1 MMVSRNK
8 LGESLNLEIDLIPES
23 NSNRL
28 GTNIAPR
35 FITIHNTDNTG
46 LGADA
51 RAHAKYVKGQ
61 DAQNRKVSWHYTVDD
76 KRCIKH
82 LPINEKG
89 WHAGSSEGN
98 KKSIGIEICMNQ
110 GIDQAAANQRAAS
123 LAAILMYD
131 LNISLENVVT
141 HQHWTGKECPRL
153 LLNNWD
159 QFKEQI
165 QDIYRSIEPQP
176 EAIAE
181 LFADESLFVGH
192 GEEPDAQTSEY
203 VTETATEKLEYPAF
217 CSLPPVPERPLQ
229 ENIDPNRAF
238 MAIVLS
244 KKWVNRTILHY
255 YFFDNPSNWRGDN
268 IQKNAVRQAFTTWKN
283 VGIGLEF
290 VEVNDP
296 TEAEIRIGFEQNAGS
311 WSYVGR
317 DAVDF
322 DVAKNPQNRTMN
334 FGWDLTTP
342 YGRDTALHEIG
353 HAMGLIHEHQNPKA
367 GIVWNGEKVRR
378 YFAGPPNNWNPQQI
392 ENNILNKI
400 APEAIQGSNWDKDS
414 IMEYWFEA
422 GLIISPPGYE
432 NQRLIPKGN
441 LSPIDIDEIRRFYPS
456 TPEVNLELKPY
467 LSAMVDLNSGEQLD
481 FIIYPPETRT
491 YTIQMIGGLDA
502 VIVLFEDINGT
513 DSYIK
518 GNDDS
523 GFDKNAQIITRLVKE
538 RIYKLRLRVS
548 YTGATGK
555 GAVIL
560 L

>member
-1 MMVSRNK
+1 MVSRNK

>member
-1 MMVSRNK
+1 
-8 LGESLNLEIDLIPES
+8 
-23 NSNRL
+23 
-28 GTNIAPR
+28 
-35 FITIHNTDNTG
+35 
-46 LGADA
+46 
-51 RAHAKYVKGQ
+51 
-61 DAQNRKVSWHYTVDD
+61 
-76 KRCIKH
+76 
-82 LPINEKG
+82 
-89 WHAGSSEGN
+89 
-98 KKSIGIEICMNQ
+98 MNQ

>member
-1 MMVSRNK
+1 
-8 LGESLNLEIDLIPES
+8 
-23 NSNRL
+23 
-28 GTNIAPR
+28 
-35 FITIHNTDNTG
+35 
-46 LGADA
+46 
-51 RAHAKYVKGQ
+51 
-61 DAQNRKVSWHYTVDD
+61 
-76 KRCIKH
+76 
-82 LPINEKG
+82 
-89 WHAGSSEGN
+89 
-98 KKSIGIEICMNQ
+98 
-110 GIDQAAANQRAAS
+110 
-123 LAAILMYD
+123 
-131 LNISLENVVT
+131 
-141 HQHWTGKECPRL
+141 
-153 LLNNWD
+153 
-159 QFKEQI
+159 
-165 QDIYRSIEPQP
+165 
-176 EAIAE
+176 
-181 LFADESLFVGH
+181 
-192 GEEPDAQTSEY
+192 
-203 VTETATEKLEYPAF
+203 
-217 CSLPPVPERPLQ
+217 
-229 ENIDPNRAF
+229 
-238 MAIVLS
+238 
-244 KKWVNRTILHY
+244 
-255 YFFDNPSNWRGDN
+255 
-268 IQKNAVRQAFTTWKN
+268 
-283 VGIGLEF
+283 
-290 VEVNDP
+290 
-296 TEAEIRIGFEQNAGS
+296 
-311 WSYVGR
+311 
-317 DAVDF
+317 
-322 DVAKNPQNRTMN
+322 MN